1 MKTYLLSAAGVVFL
15 SVVVSLIVPDGKMHK
30 MVTFAMR
37 LICIFVLISPL
48 VSLFKG
54 EVADTG
60 TVGDI
65 DYTFVEQIYSVHQ
78 SEQLEKLLLENLSAK
93 TDCVVKVLYDG
104 EDFKVDSVEVAVE
117 ENFELSDK
125 IYEYLKWMGYINIT
139 VYAKGT

>member
-30 MVTFAMR
+30 MVIFAMR

-60 TVGDI
+60 AGSDI
-65 DYTFVEQIYSVHQ
+65 DYTFVEQIYSEHQ
-78 SEQLEKLLLENLSAK
+78 SEQLEKLLLKELSAE
-93 TDCVVKVLYDG
+93 TDCFVKVAYDG
-104 EDFKVDSVEVAVE
+104 EDFKVNSVEVALK

-125 IYEYLKWMGYINIT
+125 IYEYLQGLGYINIT